1 MSNRDYSTVREVMTP
16 DPIVIDGLA
25 TVQAAVD
32 TIRESGVSSLVVDRR
47 DEGDEYGIVVV
58 HDIAE
63 HVIARDASPERTNVY
78 QVMSKPVISLDADMK
93 VKYAIRLL
101 YRFGLSRALVLE
113 QGELIGIV
121 TLRELVLAH
130 LSPGGSRTP

>member
-1 MSNRDYSTVREVMTP
+1 MSDPDYLTVREVMTP

-25 TVQAAVD
+25 TVQTAVD
-32 TIRESGVSSLVVDRR
+32 LIRESGVSSLVVQRR
-47 DEGDEYGIVVV
+47 YKGDEYGIIVM

-63 HVIARDASPERTNVY
+63 HIVARDASPDRTNVY
-78 QVMSKPVISLDADMK
+78 QVMAKPVVSLDADMN

-101 YRFGLSRALVLE
+101 FRFNLSRGLVLE

-130 LSPGGSRTP
+130 LAPGSGA